1 MKKNRVDRVIAVVLA
16 CSVLLSTF
24 GAFPGVVYAAKFNIG
39 DTVEVTTNLNVR
51 TGPGTAYLEIT
62 DSDYHDYAP
71 AGTKGRVL
79 DGPSNADGY
88 VWWKI
93 DFGPGL
99 YSGWSVEGGLEK
111 VNQPPFP
118 PTPLSPGSSLSPGST
133 IDNLTPT
140 FQWSGVSD
148 ADYYALA
155 ISKYPYGSVNIVYN
169 PQQLTGTSHIV
180 PAGRLEY
187 GEKYCWNMQAHNS
200 AGWSDISS
208 TLYFQTVPP
217 SLPDLVVTEIQV
229 DPSPPISSGSTTIGI
244 TIRNQG
250 DADAAET
257 FFLEF
262 YFDGTYKGHVY
273 VDGLAAGRSRTSEW
287 RAETWPSDTNPHTVK
302 GIVDPDDVVS
312 ESNEGNN
319 ERSKP
324 FTAEEN
330 LLPTVDHSPSSF
342 SFTATEGGSNPS
354 SKALSIRNSGG
365 GTLSWSVSDDAAWL
379 SLSPTSGASAGE
391 TDSVAVSVSISGMSA
406 GSYTATITISDQKA
420 SNTPQA
426 VPVSLIIEP
435 PTTISARIDSY
446 SPSSKVEVDPG
457 QSFTISV
464 TFTNT
469 GNTAWDFLAGASIW
483 DSNGNEVVDDWSGA
497 IRVQPGQQGSYSWT
511 HTLSTPG
518 EYTLQFGVWKD
529 QSTLLNAKPSP
540 PQNLIKVKQPTTI
553 SDSDSVNI
561 ENVPYIHQTYD
572 TAEDF
577 DGRWAC
583 GAASTVMVTAYYGK
597 LDEHPITCPK
607 PVTHTNDYSYYVSNQ
622 YTNNYGNTYSQTAL
636 CRNGEY
642 APGAFGY
649 IHYPDGAASG
659 KNAVEYLNQHDLDA
673 WVIINPTEAQVKTE
687 LDAGFPVIASTK
699 LTPLGHWVVIKGYTD
714 AGYYVVN
721 DPFGDYPYDDQE
733 IAGWGEFEGADV
745 LYTWSDMRVDEK
757 YAVFVHSK
765 SAIISTPVPND
776 IFTDETQAHG
786 ELSSGISAMVADSSG
801 IRGSLVVRSYVNAWL
816 SLSATA
822 KDGAIV
828 GSDDI
833 SVSFGVIPPG
843 GTATYHG
850 DFSQVDQS
858 IDITAR
864 YDFDAWLWNTADAV
878 LSLIPG
884 SSALGGGG
892 LVETLNALKGL
903 DAIQKAAS
911 ELQTIR
917 YDGWASAPGHA
928 LSAANKLRELVTNEQ
943 QVAALQTILAR
954 VGLNVSY
961 DSLKNLLTLTQ
972 IYDQLV
978 RIGHT
983 LVFFI
988 VAPDGATVTFKAQ
1001 YLESA
1006 HNPPP
1011 PPPPPSVGEGAPNP
1025 QLFIDCYNQN
1035 GGATI
1040 LGYPVN
1046 KAHRW
1051 GNGYIQDFRG
1061 GEGHEGAIMQP
1072 DGANQAY
1079 AVYGSIWSKYL
1090 ALGGAEG
1097 QLGYPTTDETEGP
1110 TSSITSARCRYNK
1123 FGDGAIAHRKA
1134 TGTYEAKTVFLGWGV
1149 FIKWEEPG
1157 YGNSALGLPISDERE
1172 TPQSG
1177 AEGFDTRGIIC
1188 DFEGGH
1194 IYWHHRDTGAYADQ
1208 CFETHGAI
1216 DTLYTQMG
1224 GTASW
1229 LGFPISD
1236 EYENDSGY
1244 AQSDFETG
1252 YITTTDGITYQA
1264 FPYNKAPTLSWTGE
1278 VNYDN
1283 DGLDPES
1290 GNSATNFVY
1299 RIKYT
1304 DQDGDAPNF
1313 VRVHILK
1320 GGSDITNSPFTMSK
1334 VSGTYE
1340 SGAIYSYTKSGMSKG
1355 ADYSYYFEAQDI
1367 HSNDAIHTPELDA
1380 PHVSTNQP
1388 PTAYIDSIT
1397 PNPATQ
1403 GEDTVHFEGHGTDS
1417 DSDGIVAHNWR
1428 SRIDGQLNTFGSF
1441 DKPASELAA
1450 GTHTI
1455 YFKIQDDEGL
1465 WSSEVTEVLTI
1476 NPSSSGPEIAYSPG
1490 SFSFEASEAG
1500 SNPSDKTLII
1510 WNAGGG
1516 ILNWEVNDEAGWLS
1530 LVPTSGSS
1538 TGEEDCVAVSVDISG
1553 LGADTYHATITISSS
1568 EATNTPQTVPVSLT
1582 LVLSEEPS
1590 AHTNADPGGP
1600 YAASEGAPV
1609 LIDGGGSTD
1618 PDGDIVLYEWDWN
1631 GDGTYDETTITGTTT
1646 HTWIDDYSGVI
1657 WLRVTDNHGA
1667 QHEASTSIQIENVA
1681 PTVEAGDTITVN
1693 LGEEAVFQ
1701 GSYTDPGEDSHTIT
1715 WDFEDEETASDTLT
1729 PNHIYDNPGQYTATL
1744 TVTDDD
1750 GGEATDTVNVNVLA
1764 PTTLELG
1771 LLPSCSIG
1779 SPLEIDGELYTPG
1792 SLIPDAQVL
1801 IEYRFTAGNTWNEIT
1816 MTPTDQEGKYQ
1827 ATWIPQATGSYI
1839 IRAKYSGE
1847 PSMFLREASHQTSL
1861 SVTPGEANSVFS
1873 VVSNSIITD
1882 LAFDSTRETLSF
1894 TISGDAGTSSHTH
1907 IVIAKTLIPDITGLK
1922 IHVDGDEVDYTY
1934 TSDESRWTLTFEYS
1948 HSSHTVVLSIQPTI
1962 NQPPV
1967 AQTQQTIEGTQNSPL
1982 TFTASGSYDP
1992 DGSITKYAWDFGDS
2006 NPRSDVTT
2014 THTYTTTGDYTAALT
2029 VTDDQ
2034 GATDTA
2040 TCKVTI
2046 KAAASGS
2053 YGVPPSPPSSPD
2065 VTAEDIEK
2073 MDSTTAA
2080 KVIKEMDSKKAAEI
2094 LPKVSTEKRLK
2105 ILEQLETETILNII
2119 NEMSKEDAS
2128 LILTG
2133 LSSVKT
2139 SEVLCLSSP
2148 ERAGEILN
2156 VMDITDSAQVILE
2169 LDIESGSKIIEE
2181 MAHDDLTEAARRVE
2195 EAVKEKIKDAPQET
2209 QREALKKL
2217 AETLEHVDVDSLV
2230 DLFVEIAQLPETPE
2244 TVATIFEAMDI
2255 TKLNTIID
2263 AWIDKEHYDELSTVM
2278 SYLTNDT
2285 LQVIYCNLSMATR
2298 ETLHPYLDEATIN
2311 ALPREQLP
2319 LPDPMILDVS
2329 IRKETYHKYT
2339 IETTIQNNG
2348 NKESGELKLGYTING
2363 TLFKRATFASLEQQK
2378 QDTSEIIWVPEK
2390 EGEYSI
2396 LISLTSASEEMY
2408 NENNQY
2414 HTTRQ
2419 IRFPDLQIEIL
2430 SVPEEVIK
2438 NEECCIKVKV
2448 SNTGPDDIVEGFKV
2462 ALLVQNQVITD
2473 EVAGLK
2479 ANEEK
2484 TSSLRY
2490 TPSQAGQTII
2500 SAEIDYDDSILESDE
2515 TNNVNQ
2521 TTLEVKRYSKQ
2532 TVYLTGMI
2540 AASIIVLL
2548 VVGLLIRRK

>member
-1 MKKNRVDRVIAVVLA
+1 VLCIGSIEFVYKGSKPGVFTLSGEALSGKNHLSWTPSSGVTSYDVYRDGSHYKKLETVYTTFDNTVVTEGVTYTYFIRATNAQGSTDSNIVSLKTVVEDEEPDTPTRVKGIDVSCDINWAQVNNMGYKFAFIKSTEGIDWPQPGFVKRVEDARKAGLIVGVYHFGRPVPNKDEAKKEAEGFVNLAGSYLKGGYLRPVLDVEDNDDERYKEYPEQLGKEKLAQWIKEWMDTVIDRTGVEPILYMNKGLFEFLSDSSIVDQYDIWIADLRDVEPTSLEKPDTRGWNDWTFWQYKHNVDLADGKADLNLFNGDIARLQTFLISGGDHTPPTVDVFSVTPDTVSVNNPFTISYTVSDAGDSGLKQVELWRANDNNGAPGDWGNQPIAVNLISGNGPLSGNFHDTPSSTGAYWYGIHAVDNA
-16 CSVLLSTF
+16 GNWAPESSPVKVTVSAPTLLVSLMASPSSGPVPLNGVDLTATVSGTATGTINYTF
-24 GAFPGVVYAAKFNIG
+24 YSDRSDSGTNITPGWAAKFDG
-39 DTVEVTTNLNVR
+39 VTETPKVAVDVCDYSS
-51 TGPGTAYLEIT
+51 PGTYTAKVIVERGNAPPAEARVIIT
-62 DSDYHDYAP
+62 VIRAEVPNYIFPNNIQAQ
-71 AGTKGRVL
+71 GML
-79 DGPSNADGY
+79 
-88 VWWKI
+88 
-93 DFGPGL
+93 
-99 YSGWSVEGGLEK
+99 EGGTSAMTSD
-111 VNQPPFP
+111 QF
-118 PTPLSPGSSLSPGST
+118 
-133 IDNLTPT
+133 
-140 FQWSGVSD
+140 GVRGDLIVRSYSD
-148 ADYYALA
+148 
-155 ISKYPYGSVNIVYN
+155 V
-169 PQQLTGTSHIV
+169 
-180 PAGRLEY
+180 
-187 GEKYCWNMQAHNS
+187 
-200 AGWSDISS
+200 
-208 TLYFQTVPP
+208 
-217 SLPDLVVTEIQV
+217 
-229 DPSPPISSGSTTIGI
+229 
-244 TIRNQG
+244 
-250 DADAAET
+250 
-257 FFLEF
+257 
-262 YFDGTYKGHVY
+262 
-273 VDGLAAGRSRTSEW
+273 
-287 RAETWPSDTNPHTVK
+287 
-302 GIVDPDDVVS
+302 
-312 ESNEGNN
+312 
-319 ERSKP
+319 
-324 FTAEEN
+324 
-330 LLPTVDHSPSSF
+330 
-342 SFTATEGGSNPS
+342 
-354 SKALSIRNSGG
+354 
-365 GTLSWSVSDDAAWL
+365 WL
-379 SLSPTSGASAGE
+379 SLST
-391 TDSVAVSVSISGMSA
+391 VS
-406 GSYTATITISDQKA
+406 SDG
-420 SNTPQA
+420 
-426 VPVSLIIEP
+426 VSL
-435 PTTISARIDSY
+435 DSDNIFVY
-446 SPSSKVEVDPG
+446 
-457 QSFTISV
+457 
-464 TFTNT
+464 
-469 GNTAWDFLAGASIW
+469 
-483 DSNGNEVVDDWSGA
+483 
-497 IRVQPGQQGSYSWT
+497 
-511 HTLSTPG
+511 
-518 EYTLQFGVWKD
+518 FGV
-529 QSTLLNAKPSP
+529 LPPS
-540 PQNLIKVKQPTTI
+540 
-553 SDSDSVNI
+553 
-561 ENVPYIHQTYD
+561 
-572 TAEDF
+572 
-577 DGRWAC
+577 G
-583 GAASTVMVTAYYGK
+583 TV
-597 LDEHPITCPK
+597 
-607 PVTHTNDYSYYVSNQ
+607 
-622 YTNNYGNTYSQTAL
+622 
-636 CRNGEY
+636 
-642 APGAFGY
+642 
-649 IHYPDGAASG
+649 
-659 KNAVEYLNQHDLDA
+659 
-673 WVIINPTEAQVKTE
+673 
-687 LDAGFPVIASTK
+687 
-699 LTPLGHWVVIKGYTD
+699 
-714 AGYYVVN
+714 
-721 DPFGDYPYDDQE
+721 
-733 IAGWGEFEGADV
+733 
-745 LYTWSDMRVDEK
+745 
-757 YAVFVHSK
+757 
-765 SAIISTPVPND
+765 
-776 IFTDETQAHG
+776 
-786 ELSSGISAMVADSSG
+786 
-801 IRGSLVVRSYVNAWL
+801 
-816 SLSATA
+816 
-822 KDGAIV
+822 
-828 GSDDI
+828 
-833 SVSFGVIPPG
+833 
-843 GTATYHG
+843 TYHG
-850 DFSQVDQS
+850 TFSGVGQS
-858 IDITAR
+858 IEVDAK
-864 YDFDAWLWNTADAV
+864 YDFNAWLWNTADV
-878 LSLIPG
+878 VVSLIPRTSNLAPG
-884 SSALGGGG
+884 ALA
-892 LVETLNALKGL
+892 ETLNALKGL
-903 DAIQKAAS
+903 DAIQKTAS
-911 ELQTIR
+911 ELQAITHE
-917 YDGWASAPGHA
+917 GWLSIPTHV
-928 LSAANKLRELVTNEQ
+928 LSAANELRKLATNEQ
-943 QVAALQTILAR
+943 QAATLQAILAH
-954 VGLNVSY
+954 VGLNINI
-961 DSLKNLLTLTQ
+961 DSLKDLLVPAQ
-972 IYDQLV
+972 IYEELKH
-978 RIGHT
+978 IAHT

-988 VAPDGATVTFKAQ
+988 MAPDGASVVFEAER
-1001 YLESA
+1001 LGVPPS
-1006 HNPPP
+1006 PPP
-1011 PPPPPSVGEGAPNP
+1011 APSLPYVGEGAPNVRV
-1025 QLFIDCYNQN
+1025 FSDCYDRN
-1035 GGATI
+1035 GGAPI
-1040 LGYPVN
+1040 LGQPVN
-1046 KAHRW
+1046 KVQRW
-1051 GNGYIQDFRG
+1051 DNGLTQNFRG
-1061 GEGHEGAIMQP
+1061 GEGYHGAIMQP
-1072 DGANQAY
+1072 DGKDCAY

-1090 ALGGAEG
+1090 TLGGAEG
-1097 QLGYPTTDETEGP
+1097 QLGYPTIDESP
-1110 TSSITSARCRYNK
+1110 LPSSSITGADCRYNK
-1123 FGDGAIAHRKA
+1123 FNGGAIVHRKA
-1134 TGTYEAKTVFLGWGV
+1134 TNEHESKTVFLGWGV
-1149 FIKWEEPG
+1149 FIKWEELG
-1157 YGNSALGLPISDERE
+1157 YGSSALGLPISDERE

-1340 SGAIYSYTKSGMSKG
+1340 SGAIYSYTKSGMSKDT
-1355 ADYSYYFEAQDI
+1355 DYSYYFEAQDI

-1455 YFKIQDDEGL
+1455 YFKVQDDEGL

-1476 NPSSSGPEIAYSPG
+1476 NPFSSGPEIAYSPG

-1538 TGEEDCVAVSVDISG
+1538 AGEEDCVAVSVDISG
-1553 LGADTYHATITISSS
+1553 LGADTYHATITISAS

-1590 AHTNADPGGP
+1590 THTNADPGGP

-1618 PDGDIVLYEWDWN
+1618 PDGEIVLYEWDWN
-1631 GDGTYDETTITGTTT
+1631 GDEVYDEATTTCTVT
-1646 HTWIDDYSGVI
+1646 HTWNDDYSGVI
-1657 WLRVTDNHGA
+1657 WLRVTDNQGA
-1667 QHEASTSIQIENVA
+1667 QHEASTIIQIDNVA
-1681 PTVEAGDTITVN
+1681 PTAESGDDITIN

-1701 GSYTDPGEDSHTIT
+1701 GSFTDPGEDSHTIT
-1715 WDFEDEETASDTLT
+1715 WGFEDEETASDTLT

-1750 GGEATDTVNVNVLA
+1750 GGQATDTVNVNVLA
-1764 PTTLELG
+1764 PTTLKIG
-1771 LLPSCSIG
+1771 LHPSCSIG
-1779 SPLEIDGELYTPG
+1779 SPLDIDGELLTPS
-1792 SLIPDAQVL
+1792 SLIPDAQIL
-1801 IEYRFTAGNTWNEIT
+1801 IEYSVTGGDTWNEIT

-1839 IRAKYSGE
+1839 IRARYGGE
-1847 PSMFLREASHQTSL
+1847 PSRCLREASHQTSL
-1861 SVTPGEANSVFS
+1861 AVTPGEANSVFS
-1873 VVSNSIITD
+1873 VVSNSIITN
-1882 LAFDSTRETLSF
+1882 LAFDSAREILSF
-1894 TISGDAGTSSHTH
+1894 TISGEAGTSSHTH
-1907 IVIAKTLIPDITGLK
+1907 IVIAKTLITDIIGLK

-1948 HSSHTVVLSIQPTI
+1948 HSSHTVVLSLQPPI

-1967 AQTQQTIEGTQNSPL
+1967 AKTQQTIEGTQNSPL

-1992 DGSITKYAWDFGDS
+1992 DGSIAEYAWDFGDGKTGS
-2006 NPRSDVTT
+2006 GVTIS
-2014 THTYTTTGDYTAALT
+2014 HTYTTTGDYTAALT

-2034 GATDTA
+2034 GVTDTA

-2053 YGVPPSPPSSPD
+2053 YGVPPSPPSPPD
-2065 VTAEDIEK
+2065 VTADDLEK

-2080 KVIKEMDSKKAAEI
+2080 QKIIEIGPKKAAKI
-2094 LPKVSTEKRLK
+2094 LPEVSTEKRVE
-2105 ILEQLETETILNII
+2105 ILGQLETETILNII

-2128 LILTG
+2128 QTLTG
-2133 LSSVKT
+2133 LSSAKT

-2156 VMDITDSAQVILE
+2156 EMDVTDSAHVILE
-2169 LDIESGSKIIEE
+2169 LDMESGPKIIAE

-2255 TKLNTIID
+2255 TKLNTIVD

-2278 SYLTNDT
+2278 SYLTNGT

-2319 LPDPMILDVS
+2319 LPDPEILDVS
-2329 IRKETYHKYT
+2329 INKETYHEYT

-2348 NKESGELKLGYTING
+2348 NKESGELKLDYTING
-2363 TLFKRATFASLEQQK
+2363 TLVKRATFASLDQQK
-2378 QDTSEIIWVPEK
+2378 QDTDATTWMPEK

-2396 LISLTSASEEMY
+2396 LISLTSASDELY
-2408 NENNQY
+2408 SENNQY

-2419 IRFPDLQIEIL
+2419 VRFPDLQIEIH
-2430 SVPEEVIK
+2430 SVPEEVVK
-2438 NEECCIKVKV
+2438 NEECCIEVKV
-2448 SNTGPDDIVEGFKV
+2448 SNTSPEDIAEGFKV

-2473 EVAGLK
+2473 DVAGLK

-2490 TPSQAGQTII
+2490 TPTQTGQTII

-2532 TVYLTGMI
+2532 TVYLAGMI
-2540 AASIIVLL
+2540 AASIMVLL
-2548 VVGLLIRRK
+2548 IVGILIRRK